1 MHIGV
6 IDFIMRTEN
15 PKMTGLLKE
24 AFDRASELP
33 PEDQEAFARVV
44 LAELESE
51 ARWADLFAQSQ
62 DVLAKL
68 ADEALKEFEAG
79 ETEPLNPDTL

>member
-1 MHIGV
+1 MYVGV
-6 IDFIMRTEN
+6 IDLTMHTEK

-33 PEDQEAFARVV
+33 PEDQEVFARLV
-44 LAELESE
+44 LSELESE
-51 ARWADLFAQSQ
+51 AKWADLFAKSQ
-62 DVLAKL
+62 NVLDEL

-79 ETEPLNPDTL
+79 KTVPLDPDTL

>member
-1 MHIGV
+1 
-6 IDFIMRTEN
+6 
-15 PKMTGLLKE
+15 MTGLLKE

-33 PEDQEAFARVV
+33 PEDQEAFARLV

-51 ARWADLFAQSQ
+51 AKWADLFARSQ
-62 DVLAKL
+62 GVLEKL

-79 ETEPLNPDTL
+79 ETEPLDPDTL